1 MSRPRRPTRPAT
13 PKATAQI
20 ENKKRKSVIHE
31 CGVDGWQPPTKRSSC
46 LPCGRG
52 RQPRQSRGVER
63 TPRRHARMCCAALST
78 SSVTLT
84 LLFYSLRKV
93 ARERRLFVD
102 AATFPAP
109 ADSFIHRA
117 GPNRLAQ
124 PQQQYSQP
132 RPLPPPCFH
141 PPPPRPPM
149 DCCRHVNPFRAC
161 VASGTSSSLPSSPP
175 PTTPSSSTPGPDA
188 PSRRGRPRCVSHT
201 GRTRSPCPSL
211 SVTPFYFGVSVLFLL
226 H

>member
-124 PQQQYSQP
+124 PQQQYSQLVP
-132 RPLPPPCFH
+132 SLRRASIPLPPG
-141 PPPPRPPM
+141 R
-149 DCCRHVNPFRAC
+149 RWTA
-161 VASGTSSSLPSSPP
+161 AGT
-175 PTTPSSSTPGPDA
+175 
-188 PSRRGRPRCVSHT
+188 
-201 GRTRSPCPSL
+201 
-211 SVTPFYFGVSVLFLL
+211 
-226 H
+226 

>member
-1 MSRPRRPTRPAT
+1 MSSPRRPTRPAT

-84 LLFYSLRKV
+84 LLFYSLRNV

-124 PQQQYSQP
+124 PQQRYSQP

-141 PPPPRPPM
+141 PPPPPGR
-149 DCCRHVNPFRAC
+149 RWTA
-161 VASGTSSSLPSSPP
+161 AGT
-175 PTTPSSSTPGPDA
+175 
-188 PSRRGRPRCVSHT
+188 
-201 GRTRSPCPSL
+201 
-211 SVTPFYFGVSVLFLL
+211 
-226 H
+226 

>member
-1 MSRPRRPTRPAT
+1 VGPQAQPHRKRPPRSRKTKGRA
-13 PKATAQI
+13 KH
-20 ENKKRKSVIHE
+20 NVGCSE

-46 LPCGRG
+46 LPCGHG

-124 PQQQYSQP
+124 PQQQYSQLVP
-132 RPLPPPCFH
+132 SLRRASIPLPPG
-141 PPPPRPPM
+141 R
-149 DCCRHVNPFRAC
+149 RWTA
-161 VASGTSSSLPSSPP
+161 AGT
-175 PTTPSSSTPGPDA
+175 
-188 PSRRGRPRCVSHT
+188 
-201 GRTRSPCPSL
+201 
-211 SVTPFYFGVSVLFLL
+211 
-226 H
+226 

>member
-84 LLFYSLRKV
+84 LLFYSLRNV

-141 PPPPRPPM
+141 PPPPPAADGLLPAREPVPRLRGLGYPIVFAIVAASYCAVVVYAWARRSEPTRP
-149 DCCRHVNPFRAC
+149 
-161 VASGTSSSLPSSPP
+161 SSLRF
-175 PTTPSSSTPGPDA
+175 T
-188 PSRRGRPRCVSHT
+188 
-201 GRTRSPCPSL
+201 
-211 SVTPFYFGVSVLFLL
+211 YW
-226 H
+226 